1 MVSVITWL
9 HALLSRGGLKFRTIV
24 YFGIICLTLPGCSRM
39 EQSEKERIR
48 RLNCKGDPIYRNST
62 EFFYPI
68 ATPLHTPRSPY
79 PWESEGN
86 LPRITKEFFRCK
98 GSAVNPPG
106 FDPANQTPIFD
117 CEGSSRHGLPILYGK
132 EGVYPI
138 LIDLLNYIQ
147 KKTGRRVV
155 ITCGHRCP
163 VHNTYADP
171 SKENRT
177 SKHQI
182 GAEVDFYVQGME
194 EHPLEIVAL
203 AMQYFKENP
212 IYANDREF
220 LEFSRY
226 DKSDVRLAI
235 QPWFNK
241 EIFIKVYQKDE
252 GRDNDNRHPHA
263 YLSFQVRFDK
273 EGKERVV
280 YDWAK
285 AHKGYPR
292 S

>member
-1 MVSVITWL
+1 
-9 HALLSRGGLKFRTIV
+9 
-24 YFGIICLTLPGCSRM
+24 M
-39 EQSEKERIR
+39 EQSERERIR
-48 RLNCKGDPIYRNST
+48 RLNCKGEPIYRNRN
-62 EFFYPI
+62 EYFYPI
-68 ATPLHTPRSPY
+68 ATPIHTPRSPY

-86 LPRITKEFFRCK
+86 LPRITREFFRCK
-98 GSAVNPPG
+98 GSSVNTPL
-106 FDPANQTPIFD
+106 FDPSDSNPLHD
-117 CEGSSRHGLPILYGK
+117 CEGSSRHGLPIIHGQ

-147 KKTGRRVV
+147 KKTGRRAIV
-155 ITCGHRCP
+155 TCGHRCP
-163 VHNTYADP
+163 AHNIYADP

-194 EHPLEIVAL
+194 DRPLEIVGL
-203 AMQYFKENP
+203 AMQYFREAP
-212 IYANDREF
+212 SYANDRES
-220 LEFSRY
+220 LEFKRY
-226 DKSDVRLAI
+226 DKPDANIAV

-252 GRDNDNRHPHA
+252 GRDADNRHPHA
-263 YLSFQVRFDK
+263 YLSFQVRFDR
-273 EGKERVV
+273 ESKERVL

-285 AHKGYPR
+285 ANKGYPR